1 MFYAIAHRK
10 QKINYP
16 GVFFIDVIYDI
27 IHIWNKYKCIVQKT
41 YKQLNQLYIILTLGP
56 YGEQDDQ
63 QVFIQKVVPE
73 TDKLF
78 VRLSSNGQRYV
89 VIVISYYSNN

>member
-1 MFYAIAHRK
+1 M
-10 QKINYP
+10 
-16 GVFFIDVIYDI
+16 FFIDVIYDSI
-27 IHIWNKYKCIVQKT
+27 YIWKT
-41 YKQLNQLYIILTLGP
+41 YKQSNHLYIILTLGP

-89 VIVISYYSNN
+89 VLVISSF

>member
-1 MFYAIAHRK
+1 M
-10 QKINYP
+10 
-16 GVFFIDVIYDI
+16 
-27 IHIWNKYKCIVQKT
+27 
-41 YKQLNQLYIILTLGP
+41 YIIAGP

-89 VIVISYYSNN
+89 VIVISCL